1 MQLNR
6 SKTSVVSYLVLALF
20 GVIASWLSWLNND
33 FRLEY
38 AVPSVFATLMLFWI
52 RNNPAYYAKP
62 FYRNAWYLNTLL
74 LLLTALPGLLLKLP
88 VLLVTG

>member
-6 SKTSVVSYLVLALF
+6 SKTTVVSYLLLAVF
-20 GVIASWLSWLNND
+20 GVVASWLSWFNDD

-38 AVPSVFATLMLFWI
+38 SVPAVFATLMLYWI

-62 FYRNAWYLNTLL
+62 FYRNAWHLNTLL
-74 LLLTALPGLLLKLP
+74 LWLTALPGLLLKIPTLISA
-88 VLLVTG
+88 G